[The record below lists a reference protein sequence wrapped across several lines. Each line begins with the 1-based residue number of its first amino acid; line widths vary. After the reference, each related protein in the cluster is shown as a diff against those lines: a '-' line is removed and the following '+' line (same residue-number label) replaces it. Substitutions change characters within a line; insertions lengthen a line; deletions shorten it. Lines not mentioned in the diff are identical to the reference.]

1 VVLEIKL
8 DNCAKRVVKR
18 IILMEK
24 WYLSCPENNEAK
36 VHATPS
42 KTPSLLLQIAGA
54 LLQVDKNMLD
64 YCFTGAVN
72 WSISD

>member
-1 VVLEIKL
+1 MHLKPHRMFVGGGKEHVRLFLKT
-8 DNCAKRVVKR
+8 
-18 IILMEK
+18 
-24 WYLSCPENNEAK
+24 NEAK

-64 YCFTGAVN
+64 YCFTRAVN
-72 WSISD
+72 WSING